1 VYQPRHRAVPAL
13 PSLCKYVL
21 QDPDPSVKG
30 DLPRFLWNF
39 LAERIATPKV
49 LYSLGFFECHQQS

>member
-1 VYQPRHRAVPAL
+1 MARCT
-13 PSLCKYVL
+13 SLSSQLQRVL

-39 LAERIATPKV
+39 LVERTAMPQV
-49 LYSLGFFECHQQS
+49 QSGRCLQSPPAV

>member
-1 VYQPRHRAVPAL
+1 MHM
-13 PSLCKYVL
+13 

-39 LAERIATPKV
+39 LAERTAAPQVALSTRSSIMQRV
-49 LYSLGFFECHQQS
+49 